1 MVMLGVIRL
10 PGKLPVRALSGV
22 RYGFRSFISPRTLTP
37 SLFGASKYVL
47 SSTVTLKHSI
57 RLLNT
62 TPSKTDAATG
72 ITIPSKTSVS
82 PFTKEELEDARIQ
95 RLKGL
100 GILTKFPEKWIP
112 YMELMR
118 IEKPI
123 GTLLLLSPCMWSI
136 TMAAYMTSAPI
147 LSTLW
152 MLTVFTF
159 GAFVMRG
166 AGCTIND
173 MWDRNLDNQVARTT
187 ERPITSGRVSM
198 KQASWFLSAQML
210 VGLGVLLQLP
220 LDCFLLG
227 ASSLA
232 LVATYP
238 FFKRVTYYP
247 QVVLSACFNWGAL
260 LGFPAMGVW
269 NWPVMIPLYLS
280 GFFWCMHYDTIY
292 AHQDKKFDIKAGI
305 KSTALRWGTNSKTIF
320 NGLSTAQM
328 ACYLTSGF
336 LAGMGPFFYL
346 GAAVGGYR
354 LFSMTKKVN
363 LDDPANCW
371 YWFKENINTGHVF
384 WLGILMDYLWKIF
397 IG

>member
-1 MVMLGVIRL
+1 MWKLAGTSRITLGLRPFSQL
-10 PGKLPVRALSGV
+10 RHGALSSIKSNGV
-22 RYGFRSFISPRTLTP
+22 VLNASRLRYQQIKSFTTKNKALAI
-37 SLFGASKYVL
+37 
-47 SSTVTLKHSI
+47 
-57 RLLNT
+57 T
-62 TPSKTDAATG
+62 TPSTADAR
-72 ITIPSKTSVS
+72 SVFS
-82 PFTKEELEDARIQ
+82 PEELEEARVN

-100 GILTKFPEKWIP
+100 GILKKFPEKWIP

-123 GTLLLLSPCMWSI
+123 GTLLLLSPCTWSI
-136 TMAAYMTSAPI
+136 TMAAYMTGAPL

-152 MLTVFTF
+152 MMSVFTV

-173 MWDRNLDNQVARTT
+173 MWDRNLDNKVARTI

-198 KQASWFLSAQML
+198 KQAWIFLSAQML

-227 ASSLA
+227 ASSLL
-232 LVATYP
+232 LVGTYP

-280 GFFWCMHYDTIY
+280 GFFWCMHYDSIY
-292 AHQDKKFDIKAGI
+292 AHQDKKFDVKAGI
-305 KSTALRWGTNSKTIF
+305 KSTALAWGTKSKPIF
-320 NGLSTAQM
+320 NMLTTAQM
-328 ACYLTSGF
+328 GCYLTSGY

-346 GAAVGGYR
+346 GALIGGYR
-354 LFSMTKKVN
+354 LFSMTKTVN
-363 LDDPANCW
+363 LDDPSHCW
-371 YWFKENINTGHVF
+371 YYFKDNINTGHVF
-384 WLGILMDYLWKIF
+384 FLGILFDYLWKLF
-397 IG
+397 F

>member
-1 MVMLGVIRL
+1 MWSTGSLRLGIV
-10 PGKLPVRALSGV
+10 GV
-22 RYGFRSFISPRTLTP
+22 RRCVPKLIKANNYSP
-37 SLFGASKYVL
+37 
-47 SSTVTLKHSI
+47 
-57 RLLNT
+57 LLNVSFKKYYST
-62 TPSKTDAATG
+62 EVQAKKSPVIGTIKAAGLEITKPPLTDAR
-72 ITIPSKTSVS
+72 SVFS
-82 PFTKEELEDARIQ
+82 EKELEEARIN

-136 TMAAYMTSAPI
+136 TMAAYMISAPL

-152 MLTVFTF
+152 MLSVFSV

-166 AGCTIND
+166 AGCTVND
-173 MWDRNLDNQVARTT
+173 MWDRNLDNKVARTT

-198 KQASWFLSAQML
+198 PQAWTFLGAQL
-210 VGLGVLLQLP
+210 AVGLVVLLQLP

-227 ASSLA
+227 ASSLL
-232 LVATYP
+232 LVMTYP

-280 GFFWCMHYDTIY
+280 GFFWCMTYDTIY
-292 AHQDKKFDIKAGI
+292 AHQDKKFDVNVGI
-305 KSTALRWGTNSKTIF
+305 KSTALAWGNSTKKICY
-320 NGLSTAQM
+320 GMSVAQM
-328 ACYLTSGF
+328 GCYVTSGF

-346 GAAVGGYR
+346 GALAGGYR
-354 LFSMTKKVN
+354 LFNMIKKVD
-363 LDDPANCW
+363 LDNPANCW
-371 YWFKENINTGHVF
+371 MWFKENINTGHVF
-384 WLGILMDYLWKIF
+384 WLGILLDYLWKLF
-397 IG
+397 F

>member
-1 MVMLGVIRL
+1 MFAPSRWSSLTL
-10 PGKLPVRALSGV
+10 LKSPL
-22 RYGFRSFISPRTLTP
+22 RSFHTPTSSLKRSLKTIPSYSSYSLT
-37 SLFGASKYVL
+37 SRVQQFQFQFQ
-47 SSTVTLKHSI
+47 I
-57 RLLNT
+57 RNLNT
-62 TPSKTDAATG
+62 TKQ
-72 ITIPSKTSVS
+72 TSNNVIQSTTTSTTVS
-82 PFTKEELEDARIQ
+82 PFTAEELEEARIQ

-100 GILTKFPEKWIP
+100 GILTKFPDKWIP

-136 TMAAYMTSAPI
+136 TMAAYMTSAPL
-147 LSTLW
+147 LSTIW
-152 MLTVFTF
+152 MLSVFSV

-173 MWDRNLDNQVARTT
+173 MWDRNLDNKVARTI

-198 KQASWFLSAQML
+198 NQAWWFLSGQMA
-210 VGLGVLLQLP
+210 VGLFILLQLP
-220 LDCFLLG
+220 LDCFILG
-227 ASSLA
+227 ASSLL
-232 LVATYP
+232 LVGTYP

-247 QVVLSACFNWGAL
+247 QFVLSACFNWGAL

-305 KSTALRWGTNSKTIF
+305 KSTALKWGTSSKKIF
-320 NGLSTAQM
+320 NALSTAQM
-328 ACYLTSGF
+328 TCYLTSGF

-346 GAAVGGYR
+346 AALAGGYR
-354 LFSMTKKVN
+354 LFNMTRKVD
-363 LDDPANCW
+363 LDNPANCW

-384 WLGILMDYLWKIF
+384 WIGILLDYLWKIF
-397 IG
+397 LG